1 MQPVDDSHPDEPA
14 MSLTARRPPPRRWVV
29 VVSILIGALVIAN
42 NVGNIFLTTLAEDHP
57 ALLLALNSTNRVL
70 GLTTNQL
77 DPVTYYLLGSARLLV
92 ADPLFFLLGLWY
104 GDRAIRWVERKWA
117 SQGEVLRG
125 FERGFEKAAYPIIF
139 LAPNN
144 VVCLLAGAS
153 GMPIAAF
160 VAVNLAG
167 TLTRL
172 YVIRVVGVAFA
183 SPIERLL
190 DVFAEYRVPLLILSA
205 VLVLGSIISDR
216 RKGGGELAAVRD
228 LTDGLDDQPD
238 DQLDEDETPA

>member
-1 MQPVDDSHPDEPA
+1 VDAADPDGGTGPA
-14 MSLTARRPPPRRWVV
+14 APAPGRARPPRHRVV
-29 VVSILIGALVIAN
+29 LVGTLIGVLVVAN

-57 ALLLALNSTNRVL
+57 AWLLALNSTNRSL

-77 DPVTYYLLGSARLLV
+77 DPVSYYLLGSARLLV
-92 ADPLFFLLGLWY
+92 ADPLFFLLGAWY
-104 GDRAIRWVERKWA
+104 GDAAIRWVERKSA
-117 SQGEVLRG
+117 SQGDMLRR
-125 FERGFEKAAYPIIF
+125 FERGFDKAAYPVVF

-153 GMPIAAF
+153 RMPIAAF

-172 YVIRVVGVAFA
+172 YLIRALGRAFS

-190 DVFAEYRVPLLILSA
+190 DLFAEYRVPLLILSA
-205 VLVLGSIISDR
+205 VIVVGSMAMDR
-216 RKGGGELAAVRD
+216 RQGRGELEAVRD
-228 LTDGLDDQPD
+228 L
-238 DQLDEDETPA
+238 EDELGRDD